1 MYVLKIYDKDSI
13 EVNEQKDE
21 KFRLILKNR
30 SKKNRISSTRVYMSI
45 GFPILITNRSGRNVF
60 ENNCFQLY
68 KNGSKF
74 LVLRLFRLFSLKL
87 NPLYILLSGKRNV
100 RCGTILLITNHGV
113 GRNALEIKRLI

>member
-45 GFPILITNRSGRNVF
+45 GF
-60 ENNCFQLY
+60 QY
-68 KNGSKF
+68 
-74 LVLRLFRLFSLKL
+74 
-87 NPLYILLSGKRNV
+87 
-100 RCGTILLITNHGV
+100 
-113 GRNALEIKRLI
+113 